1 MKSQLIKKVN
11 AAGNIHLS
19 KNLVISLLQELVIA
33 AQAVTVNVHHPDY
46 MKKEEIVAL
55 YEKITGD
62 KISKTFVKSHK
73 REVFID
79 LAADTVAE
87 ELASYTD
94 EMVEPELNKP
104 EEVNEMNNLE
114 TQEEGIQ
121 RVKEEFIAELG
132 KAGVDVKVV
141 DIPIIGKEMG
151 DSGYPT
157 PVGSLSTSDYL
168 PLYNK
173 EENCDIE
180 PKDDVDN
187 SLPELPVLSED
198 QARTL
203 MTKLIRHA
211 SNNKVKAFVHKQ
223 IVNSVIV
230 KELTGKSLAGRKLSE
245 FPEQEIHKAAEIKH
259 LLVQA
264 GLVPYKSGFMIKP
277 FCMAGAYK
285 NSVITYRA
293 KNNTLYAINTC
304 NKTITNMATGE
315 MVDATKKNCAYLN
328 KAQLVGITA
337 A

>member
-1 MKSQLIKKVN
+1 MNLVGEKPEGVKKMKSELIKKVN
-11 AAGNIHLS
+11 AAGNVYLS

-104 EEVNEMNNLE
+104 KEVNEMNLA
-114 TQEEGIQ
+114 
-121 RVKEEFIAELG
+121 KESAI
-132 KAGVDVKVV
+132 V
-141 DIPIIGKEMG
+141 GKEMG
-151 DSGYPT
+151 NSGLPK
-157 PVGSLSTSDYL
+157 PVGYLSTSDYL

-187 SLPELPVLSED
+187 SLPELPVLTED

-211 SNNKVKAFVHKQ
+211 SNNIVKCFISKHMVE
-223 IVNSVIV
+223 SVIT
-230 KELTGKSLAGRKLSE
+230 KELFGHTLKSKPLQQYSKEDFAVG
-245 FPEQEIHKAAEIKH
+245 KAAAAQ
-259 LLVQA
+259 LLQV
-264 GLVPYKSGFMIKP
+264 GLTPYKSGFLIKP

-285 NSVITYRA
+285 NSLIKYRA
-293 KNNTLYAINTC
+293 KNNTIYVLNTRD
-304 NKTITNMATGE
+304 KTITNMATGKI
-315 MVDATKKNCAYLN
+315 VDATKKNCSYFDNAD
-328 KAQLVGITA
+328 LVGIDKIA
-337 A
+337 C

>member
-1 MKSQLIKKVN
+1 MKSLFIEKVAKMESPVFLSYNKKN
-11 AAGNIHLS
+11 A
-19 KNLVISLLQELVIA
+19 LLTELVSLA
-33 AQAVTVNVHHPDY
+33 SAETVNVHSPEY
-46 MKKEEIVAL
+46 MKVSEIIAC

-62 KISKTFVKSHK
+62 KLSKTYIKTHK
-73 REVFID
+73 REDFVA
-79 LAADTVAE
+79 LAEAAYDYEGAAYE
-87 ELASYTD
+87 DDCD
-94 EMVEPELNKP
+94 EMEKDEFDYEAEYYEQEKAQDESEAFRAELESQVDLCN
-104 EEVNEMNNLE
+104 
-114 TQEEGIQ
+114 EGI
-121 RVKEEFIAELG
+121 G
-132 KAGVDVKVV
+132 PDVV
-141 DIPIIGKEMG
+141 
-151 DSGYPT
+151 
-157 PVGSLSTSDYL
+157 
-168 PLYNK
+168 
-173 EENCDIE
+173 
-180 PKDDVDN
+180 VDN
-187 SLPELPVLSED
+187 SIPVLSED

-223 IVNSVIV
+223 IVNSVII

-245 FPEQEIHKAAEIKH
+245 FPEQEIHKASEIKH